1 MGVLAV
7 AAVVV
12 PVEFVVVAAAALAAA
27 AAVADLARK
36 AVGTLRKTQVEER
49 CDVAAVA
56 AAVFVVVVA
65 AAVVAVVVVSEDMVV
80 AAEHAMSWAW
90 AFFAAHLHLH
100 LQVLRGNYCFGYCS
114 SYGGSAYGT
123 PSSFGDQL
131 GLVHPYPEGL
141 QACPDGVASCWSG
154 ACARTCRDASAF
166 VAVAVSVGPS
176 S

>member
-12 PVEFVVVAAAALAAA
+12 PVEFVVVAAAALA

-49 CDVAAVA
+49 CDVAAAV
-56 AAVFVVVVA
+56 AAVFVVGA

-141 QACPDGVASCWSG
+141 QACPDGVASCWSE

>member
-12 PVEFVVVAAAALAAA
+12 PVEFVVVAAAALA

-90 AFFAAHLHLH
+90 AFFAAHLHL
-100 LQVLRGNYCFGYCS
+100 QVLRGNYCFGYCS

-131 GLVHPYPEGL
+131 G
-141 QACPDGVASCWSG
+141 
-154 ACARTCRDASAF
+154 
-166 VAVAVSVGPS
+166 
-176 S
+176 

>member
-12 PVEFVVVAAAALAAA
+12 PVEFVVVAAAALA

-56 AAVFVVVVA
+56 AAVFVVVVAA

-131 GLVHPYPEGL
+131 G
-141 QACPDGVASCWSG
+141 
-154 ACARTCRDASAF
+154 
-166 VAVAVSVGPS
+166 
-176 S
+176 

>member
-27 AAVADLARK
+27 VADLARK

-49 CDVAAVA
+49 CDVAAAVA

-131 GLVHPYPEGL
+131 G
-141 QACPDGVASCWSG
+141 
-154 ACARTCRDASAF
+154 
-166 VAVAVSVGPS
+166 
-176 S
+176 

>member
-1 MGVLAV
+1 M
-7 AAVVV
+7 
-12 PVEFVVVAAAALAAA
+12 
-27 AAVADLARK
+27 ARK

-49 CDVAAVA
+49 CDVAAAV

-131 GLVHPYPEGL
+131 G
-141 QACPDGVASCWSG
+141 
-154 ACARTCRDASAF
+154 
-166 VAVAVSVGPS
+166 
-176 S
+176 

>member
-90 AFFAAHLHLH
+90 AFFAAHLHL
-100 LQVLRGNYCFGYCS
+100 QVLRGNYCFGYCS

-131 GLVHPYPEGL
+131 G
-141 QACPDGVASCWSG
+141 
-154 ACARTCRDASAF
+154 
-166 VAVAVSVGPS
+166 
-176 S
+176 

>member
-1 MGVLAV
+1 MVLA
-7 AAVVV
+7 AVV
-12 PVEFVVVAAAALAAA
+12 PVEFVVVVAAALAVAA
-27 AAVADLARK
+27 AAADLARK

-49 CDVAAVA
+49 CDVAA

-65 AAVVAVVVVSEDMVV
+65 AAVVVVVAVVVAVSEDMVV

-90 AFFAAHLHLH
+90 AFANLHLVGV
-100 LQVLRGNYCFGYCS
+100 LQGNYCFGYYS
-114 SYGGSAYGT
+114 SYGAAYGT

-131 GLVHPYPEGL
+131 GLVRP
-141 QACPDGVASCWSG
+141 CPDVVASCWSG

-166 VAVAVSVGPS
+166 VAAAAAVSVGPS

>member
-49 CDVAAVA
+49 CDVAA
-56 AAVFVVVVA
+56 AVFVVVA
-65 AAVVAVVVVSEDMVV
+65 AVVVVAVVVAVSEDMVV

-90 AFFAAHLHLH
+90 AFANLHLVGV
-100 LQVLRGNYCFGYCS
+100 LQGNYCFGYYS
-114 SYGGSAYGT
+114 SYGAAYGT

-131 GLVHPYPEGL
+131 G
-141 QACPDGVASCWSG
+141 
-154 ACARTCRDASAF
+154 
-166 VAVAVSVGPS
+166 
-176 S
+176 

>member
-1 MGVLAV
+1 MVLA
-7 AAVVV
+7 AVV
-12 PVEFVVVAAAALAAA
+12 PVEFVVVVVAAALAVAA
-27 AAVADLARK
+27 AADLARK

-49 CDVAAVA
+49 CDVAA

-65 AAVVAVVVVSEDMVV
+65 VVVVAVVVAVSEDMVV

-90 AFFAAHLHLH
+90 AFANLHLVGV
-100 LQVLRGNYCFGYCS
+100 LQGNYCFGYYS
-114 SYGGSAYGT
+114 SYGAAYGT

-131 GLVHPYPEGL
+131 GLVRP
-141 QACPDGVASCWSG
+141 CPDVVASCWSG

-166 VAVAVSVGPS
+166 VAAAAAVSVGPS

>member
-12 PVEFVVVAAAALAAA
+12 PVEFVVVAAAALAA

-49 CDVAAVA
+49 CDVAAAV

-90 AFFAAHLHLH
+90 AFFAAHLNLH

-131 GLVHPYPEGL
+131 G
-141 QACPDGVASCWSG
+141 
-154 ACARTCRDASAF
+154 
-166 VAVAVSVGPS
+166 
-176 S
+176 